1 VTLLADRIFE
11 DLKRRILRFELRPGD
26 RLLEEELAQQWGVSR
41 TPVREACKRL
51 VEAGLV
57 HTAPRRGYT
66 VRQLDLV
73 EIDQCY
79 EVRVALEVFAVG
91 LAVER
96 GSAYDWAA
104 LERVWSARPDPL
116 PDAEAMLD
124 LDEGFHLA
132 IAEAGGNRVLVDAL
146 RSVNDRIRAVRA
158 KDFTMLP
165 RVHATYAQHAL
176 ILQRIAQGDAGAAG
190 AAMRDHILESKAN
203 VIPAVKELLAEM
215 YLRPRA

>member
-1 VTLLADRIFE
+1 MTLLADRIFE

-26 RLLEEELAQQWGVSR
+26 RLLEEELAQQWRVSR

-96 GSAYDWAA
+96 GRAYDWAA
-104 LERVWSARPDPL
+104 LARIWSDPPDPL
-116 PDAEAMLD
+116 PDAEAMLG
-124 LDEGFHLA
+124 LDENFHLA
-132 IAEAGGNRVLVDAL
+132 IAEAAGNRVLVDYL
-146 RSVNDRIRAVRA
+146 RSISDRIRAVRA

-165 RVHATYAQHAL
+165 RVRATYAQHAY
-176 ILQRIAQGDAGAAG
+176 ILQRIAQGDAEAASE
-190 AAMRDHILESKAN
+190 AMRDHILESKAN

-215 YLRPRA
+215 YLRPRV